1 MCIWNKKKWGP
12 PKVAFASP
20 EGSFGSTGDN
30 NLRTPR
36 YWREVPDEYRRLYHS
51 CGVILV
57 DRRRIN
63 SLI

>member
-1 MCIWNKKKWGP
+1 M
-12 PKVAFASP
+12 AFASP

-57 DRRRIN
+57 DPRRIN